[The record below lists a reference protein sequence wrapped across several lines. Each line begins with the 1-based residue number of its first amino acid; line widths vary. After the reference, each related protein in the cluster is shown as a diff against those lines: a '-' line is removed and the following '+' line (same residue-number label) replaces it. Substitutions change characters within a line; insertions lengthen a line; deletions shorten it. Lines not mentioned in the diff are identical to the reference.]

1 MPSNRRWEGVTLV
14 EGNTIKRA
22 GRNRYDRDKG
32 QLHGISVTGGGGTV
46 RNNKIYDCGE
56 SGIQCYMQHGPDDGT
71 TYTGYGA
78 YTQFILEIYNNLIVN
93 VGTTT
98 ETNSLKGNG
107 ITVGSDSALRVPFL
121 PHIYSNTIVDTSDP
135 SGAQAYGI
143 SIGAD
148 EDAGFARN
156 NLIVNFQNP
165 TLNGNGSTFSDNT
178 TSSSP
183 SSLFVRYDNGSTY
196 ALSNFHLLA
205 ATAAAGGTAGT
216 HYSTTD
222 IEGTARV
229 SPDRGCYEY
238 V

>member
-1 MPSNRRWEGVTLV
+1 
-14 EGNTIKRA
+14 
-22 GRNRYDRDKG
+22 
-32 QLHGISVTGGGGTV
+32 
-46 RNNKIYDCGE
+46 
-56 SGIQCYMQHGPDDGT
+56 MQHGPDDGT

-121 PHIYSNTIVDTSDP
+121 PQIYSNTIVDTSDP

-165 TLNGNGSTFSDNT
+165 TLNGNGSTFSENT

-196 ALSNFHLLA
+196 ALSDFHLLA

-222 IEGTARV
+222 IEGTTRV

-238 V
+238 I